1 MNDDI
6 RKFQI
11 YGRLMAGNSVDES
24 CYDPVVVENLL
35 YHDFGMSSE
44 EILENFRSCSDMAFC
59 K

>member
-24 CYDPVVVENLL
+24 CYDPVMVENLL

-44 EILENFRSCSDMAFC
+44 EILESFNCNSRNCLC